1 MYNNPKRSCHIVEAI
16 LLCATFLLLPLTLA
30 LAQEIPITTSSKE
43 ARQLFIQ
50 GRDNLANVQFREA
63 AKYFDQ
69 AIQKDPEFALAYL
82 YRAQSGGGYNLA
94 MSYVKKAAALV
105 DKVSPGEKLLILTN
119 QAGFEGDRI
128 SEKSYAEQLDKAYPN
143 DKWAQTQIGEFH
155 YGNGDYKVALKH
167 FSHALKLDANFAPPY
182 NMIGYANS
190 QLSDYSAAENAFKK
204 YISLIPGDPNPYDSY
219 AELLQKIGK
228 YDESTAQYEKAL
240 SIDPQF
246 ISSMKGIGDN
256 YLFKGDYSKARE
268 YYDQEFQT
276 ATAINNKLG
285 ALFWKAVSYVHEN
298 KIPEA
303 LEGIQKERELADS
316 HDLQISVLGTHNT
329 AAFILCETGKPDEGM
344 REISDATLLISRMP
358 VSGSMKENLSAS
370 MMLSKCFALVHA
382 GKISEATNEA
392 AKTEAIVRK
401 RQDLS
406 QIKRV
411 NFIHGIIE
419 LKKNNNEKALSY
431 FADADN
437 ESPLTW
443 YYTAVAYQ
451 NNGNKSKSAE
461 LFKKISTW
469 NVNSLD
475 LALVRN
481 RAIEDLKASGLSSS
495 D

>member
-1 MYNNPKRSCHIVEAI
+1 MYNPKKSCLAVGVI
-16 LLCATFLLLPLTLA
+16 LLSAVFLVLPLTVTF
-30 LAQEIPITTSSKE
+30 AQEIPVTTSSKE
-43 ARQLFIQ
+43 ALQLFIQ
-50 GRDNLANVQFREA
+50 GRDNLANVQFRKA
-63 AKYFDQ
+63 AEYFDQ
-69 AIQKDPEFALAYL
+69 AIQKDPEFAMAYL

-94 MSYVKKAAALV
+94 MSNIKKAVALV
-105 DKVSPGEKLLILTN
+105 DKVSPGEKLLILAN
-119 QAGFEGDRI
+119 EAGFEGNRI
-128 SEKSYAEQLDKAYPN
+128 TEKTYFQQLEEAYPS
-143 DKWAQTQIGEFH
+143 DKWAQTQIGEF
-155 YGNGDYKVALKH
+155 YFGNADYKTALKH
-167 FSHALKLDANFAPPY
+167 FNQALTIDNEFAPPY

-190 QLSDYSAAENAFKK
+190 QLGDYSAAENAFKK
-204 YISLIPGDPNPYDSY
+204 YIALIPKDPNPYDSY
-219 AELLQKIGK
+219 AELLQKMGK

-240 SIDPQF
+240 AIDPEF
-246 ISSMKGIGDN
+246 ISSLKGIGDN

-276 ATAINNKLG
+276 TSAINNKLS

-298 KIPEA
+298 KIPDA
-303 LEGIQKERELADS
+303 LEVMQKERELADS
-316 HDLQISVLGTHNT
+316 NDLQTSVFGTHNT
-329 AAFILCETGKPDEGM
+329 AAIILSETGNAGEGM
-344 REISDATLLISRMP
+344 SEISKATLLINEMP
-358 VSGSMKENLSAS
+358 VSESMKENLTANL
-370 MMLSKCFALVHA
+370 MLGKCYALA
-382 GKISEATNEA
+382 QEGKLSEALNETD
-392 AKTEAIVRK
+392 KTEAIVRK

-443 YYTAVAYQ
+443 YYTAVAHQ

-481 RAIEDLKASGLSSS
+481 RAIENLKASGLSSS